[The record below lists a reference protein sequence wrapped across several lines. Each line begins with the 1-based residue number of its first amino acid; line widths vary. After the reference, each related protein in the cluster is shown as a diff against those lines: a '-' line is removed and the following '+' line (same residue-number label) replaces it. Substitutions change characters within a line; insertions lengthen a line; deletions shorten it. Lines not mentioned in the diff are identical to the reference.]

1 MVVIELLNSGNK
13 VIKWITRSEVSMGSV
28 GDAGWS
34 VGYAGV
40 IILILAI
47 AGIILL
53 IKNLNKKK

>member
-1 MVVIELLNSGNK
+1 MDNK
-13 VIKWITRSEVSMGSV
+13 GSEVSM
-28 GDAGWS
+28 WS

-47 AGIILL
+47 VGIILL

>member
-1 MVVIELLNSGNK
+1 M
-13 VIKWITRSEVSMGSV
+13 
-28 GDAGWS
+28 WS

-47 AGIILL
+47 VGIILL